1 MSTNSKTP
9 FRIVEFIYLFLFFHL
24 CIILFYLFIFIYLF
38 IFVAYFKWSTN
49 RNVVTIGSNGE
60 PYKTAQ

>member
-9 FRIVEFIYLFLFFHL
+9 FRIVEFIYIFLFFHL
-24 CIILFYLFIFIYLF
+24 SIILFIYFFFFYLF
-38 IFVAYFKWSTN
+38 IFVACFKWSTN